1 MKVIEIGNKNY
12 PQKLLNI
19 YNPPKKIY
27 LIGNERILNDF
38 SIAIVGTRNCSKYG
52 EKIAKSM
59 AYNLSK
65 HSVNVVSGLAKGI
78 DSFAH
83 LGTIIGRG
91 KTIAVLGGGFNYIY
105 PRENT
110 SLFKSIIETGGAVIS
125 EYDENVKPVPEN
137 FPKRNRII
145 SGISNGVVVVEA
157 GQKSGSLI
165 TADFAVDEGKDV
177 FAVPGSIYSNTSR
190 GTNELIKEGAKL
202 VENVFDILEEYPY
215 FNNIKK

>member
-1 MKVIEIGNKNY
+1 MEIIEIGNEYY
-12 PQKLLNI
+12 PKKLLNI

-27 LIGNERILNDF
+27 LMGNKKILNDF

-52 EKIAKSM
+52 EKIAKSI

-65 HSVNVVSGLAKGI
+65 YKVNVVSGLAKGI

-83 LGTIIGRG
+83 LGTIIGMG

-105 PRENT
+105 PKENIG
-110 SLFKSIIETGGAVIS
+110 LFNRIIESGGAVVS
-125 EYDENVKPVPEN
+125 EFDENTKPVPEN

-145 SGISNGVVVVEA
+145 SGLSDGVVVVEA
-157 GQKSGSLI
+157 GKRSGSLI
-165 TADFAVDEGKDV
+165 TAELALEEGKEV
-177 FAVPGSIYSNTSR
+177 FAVPGNIDSNVSK

-202 VENVFDILEEYPY
+202 VENVMDILEEYR
-215 FNNIKK
+215 